1 MGRTLKS
8 CLLGAALAAL
18 LAAPAAARSGPVELG
33 TAVNNGGFLVDP
45 DPRYRATLERYDA
58 ITAESAMKILDLRP
72 AADRWDF
79 TVADAMVA
87 FAEAHGQQVHGH
99 TLTWCEDTWL
109 PAWLRDRSWTRAQL
123 LAQLDE
129 YITGVL
135 GHFNGRIASWDV
147 VNEAFSDD
155 GTRRNCLWS
164 RVIGPDWVEQAFR
177 FARRADPS
185 VRLFYNEVRAETP
198 GPKLDAVLA
207 MVRDFRQRGVP
218 IDGVGEQMHFVRGA
232 PSQADMQE
240 PLRLLGELGLDVH
253 ISELD
258 VPVWYLGSTLDVKLS
273 RQAESYR
280 RIAAAC
286 QAEPACFRITTW
298 GFADHYSWRGAN
310 SYPLPFDFEYRPK
323 PAWTALQEVLR
334 APPPAPP
341 PVEPPAPPQPS
352 GPPTGPGA
360 GPGAASASAPQG
372 SPAAVA
378 LGFRA
383 WVQGVSAKDRRRRR
397 VQGDA
402 HVLRLVVSPG
412 RRIAYRVCLRGGALR
427 EPRCFTRSTSQSGV
441 SKLDVSLLVNDR
453 GGPGSWRVVWRV
465 GGRKVAASSFTLR
478 PEGV

>member
-1 MGRTLKS
+1 MGRRLKLS
-8 CLLGAALAAL
+8 LCGAALAAAL
-18 LAAPAAARSGPVELG
+18 LAAPAFGRSGPVEFG

-99 TLTWCEDTWL
+99 TLTWCEDTWI

-123 LAQLDE
+123 LSQLDD

-135 GHFNGRIASWDV
+135 VHFHGRIASWDV
-147 VNEAFSDD
+147 VNEAFTDD

-185 VRLFYNEVRAETP
+185 ARLFYNEVRAETP

-207 MVRDFRQRGVP
+207 MVRDFRERGVP

-240 PLRLLGELGLDVH
+240 PMRLFGELGLDVH

-258 VPVWYLGSTLDVKLS
+258 VPVWYLGSTLDQKLS
-273 RQAESYR
+273 RQADSYR

-310 SYPLPFDFEYRPK
+310 SYPLPFDSEYRPK

-334 APPPAPP
+334 APPPAP
-341 PVEPPAPPQPS
+341 APSAPQPS
-352 GPPTGPGA
+352 APPAAPAAAPT
-360 GPGAASASAPQG
+360 AASASAAPQAP
-372 SPAAVA
+372 PAAAA
-378 LGFRA
+378 LGYRA
-383 WVQGVSAKDRRRRR
+383 WLQGVSARDRRHRR

-402 HVLRLVVSPG
+402 HVLRLAVSPK

-427 EPRCFTRSTSQSGV
+427 KPRCFARSTSQAGV
-441 SKLDVSLLVNDR
+441 SKVDVSLLVNDR
-453 GGPGSWRVVWRV
+453 GGPGPWRVVWRV
-465 GGRKVAASSFTLR
+465 GGRRVAEWAFTVR
-478 PEGV
+478 PERI